1 MRSYRSGLLVFFVL
15 IVICLPSLAPA
26 AERLRAAYA
35 ALNASQSPL
44 WIAQARGF
52 YAKQGLDVELLH
64 ISSGSMNIQALVGGS
79 IQFAAGGPGAVEA
92 RLRGLKLLIIANPL
106 PVIATNLV
114 SVSEIKAVGDL
125 KGRIGGISRFGSS
138 TDQAIQYLFR
148 KAGLSPD
155 ADLKLLQLGGD
166 ANRLAALQIGK
177 VQYTFL
183 GGAASE
189 QARAQGYKVLA
200 TAQQMAIP
208 FPWTAVIVNEPWLN
222 ANRDVAT
229 RYLKAITE
237 AIWFIKRNRAESE
250 RVIARYMKT
259 SDAHVLRVEYDFN
272 VSLLPDLPYPTLEGI
287 RLILDNL
294 ARDNPEAAR
303 HDPREFVDLS
313 VVDSLKRDR
322 FLENLGK

>member
-1 MRSYRSGLLVFFVL
+1 MRVFRAFLPAVFLAGVL
-15 IVICLPSLAPA
+15 FLPFPSQA

-64 ISSGSMNIQALVGGS
+64 ISSGSMNVQALVGGS

-114 SVSEIKAVGDL
+114 SVPEIKTMGDL

-138 TDQAIQYLFR
+138 TDQAIRYLFR
-148 KAGLSPD
+148 KAGLNPD

-166 ANRLAALQIGK
+166 ANRLAALRIGK
-177 VQYTFL
+177 IHYTFL

-208 FPWTAVIVNEPWLN
+208 FPWTAVIVNEPWL
-222 ANRDVAT
+222 ATNREIAT
-229 RYLKAITE
+229 RYVKAITE

-250 RVIARYMKT
+250 GIIARYMKT
-259 SDAHVLRVEYDFN
+259 SDPHVLRVEYDFN
-272 VSLLPDLPYPTLEGI
+272 VSLLPDLPYHSGQPGPGQSRGGT
-287 RLILDNL
+287 
-294 ARDNPEAAR
+294 
-303 HDPREFVDLS
+303 PRSPGVC
-313 VVDSLKRDR
+313 
-322 FLENLGK
+322 G